1 MKSITFDTLDD
12 RFVISIEKNL
22 VAKDRLLQLL
32 NDLRIELLADKVDFG
47 SQLEELDETIKQQWW
62 DQNKRRF
69 IPENVL

>member
-69 IPENVL
+69 IPESVL

>member
-32 NDLRIELLADKVDFG
+32 NDLRVELLADKVDFG

-69 IPENVL
+69 IPESVL